1 MRKIKVIQI
10 GGNTQKNGITT
21 FLLSLYRL
29 MREDFSFIFINTAFR
44 ESDSE
49 VRKTIEEYG
58 GKIYH
63 LPYAKNTS
71 DIEDEFKKIVA
82 TEQPDVI
89 HCHYFFSNGD
99 YMRIGFEM
107 DIPVR
112 ITHCLN
118 DKSGYLNEEEQQ
130 LLIRSRGLTH
140 KYATLKLAVSQ
151 NAGRFCYGDDK
162 FEICHATTE
171 AKRYFYIADKISLMK
186 KFNLDTRFKYSLFVG
201 RFAFQKNIEFL
212 IDVIK
217 QLPERRLILVGH
229 GKEKESFINH
239 VETAGIAHQFI
250 FKSDENLNEL
260 YNIADSVLLPSRY
273 EGLGL
278 VLVEAQS
285 AGTLCLASDRI
296 SHDADLGMTEYLPL
310 DVKTWVNRL
319 NGFER
324 IKPVAVD
331 TSEFDAEVIV
341 GRLKDKYTPGDA
353 YITLAKEYMLGGLE
367 RYADRKKVVLNLRKA
382 HELGNPRGSF
392 YYALQFFEGS
402 GVDKD
407 IKFAEAIVNAVLL
420 DLERKAAEKQAEFIV
435 ILADMYSFG
444 LGKPQSYEQA
454 MKYYLMAADLGN
466 LEAMCDLG
474 YMYLVGQGT
483 EKDLEK
489 SFYWYLKSAELGYL
503 HSMRDVGQAYY
514 FGIGMEVDYKE
525 AVNWFKKASELN
537 YSHATCDLALCY
549 LEGHGVKKN
558 LTKAVET
565 YLLALKQDEP
575 RTIRDLIAR
584 LIDIEKLLSNGKIKF
599 IKRDKI
605 DAVDRNNFVNGT
617 IVINA
622 HIKSIE
628 PSIFYDY
635 TNIIKFF
642 VEKENP
648 YFKAYG
654 GVLYSK
660 DGETLI
666 RFPLGSPITEFVVP
680 NHVRHISERAFQNC
694 RNLQS
699 VKLHDCIESIGGSAF
714 DDCKSM
720 TQIELPQS
728 LKRIG
733 AWGFHACDKIEGFFI
748 PAGLTEIGL
757 YAFGSCES
765 LKRIVVSP
773 DNPNYTSK
781 DGNLYTKDLSVLLQY
796 AIGKTE
802 KLFVL
807 PKETKTIA
815 FRAFSDAFHL
825 EYIDVCS
832 AVKIEEKA
840 FYWCSN
846 LKEVLLDRTCI
857 IDGKKVFD
865 ETAEGFSVIHRKHG
879 RIILLADIHGH
890 LRLDFTREK
899 LSKLKLQAEDVVV
912 ILGDA
917 GIVWQEPMRV
927 DIKEF
932 YSSLPCALLFLDG
945 NHENFDLLNR
955 MKTVT
960 RYGGLVHEVLP
971 NVFHLLRGQA
981 YLVNG
986 KKCFV
991 FGGAYSIKRENNSS
1005 PVHTWESELPN
1016 VDEYRLGLK
1025 TAAENENRFDL
1036 IFTHQA
1042 PRSLLDA
1049 IDYVYA
1055 NAETKLLDY
1064 LEKLKQEVSFDL
1076 WYFGHIHRDLQEWK
1090 LISLYENCEVIE

>member
-1 MRKIKVIQI
+1 MQ
-10 GGNTQKNGITT
+10 
-21 FLLSLYRL
+21 
-29 MREDFSFIFINTAFR
+29 EDFSFIFINTAFR

-71 DIEDEFKKIVA
+71 DIEDEFKKIVT

-89 HCHYFFSNGD
+89 HCHYFYSNGD

-107 DIPVR
+107 DIPIR
-112 ITHCLN
+112 IAHCHN
-118 DKSGYLNEEEQQ
+118 DKRGYLSKEEQQ
-130 LLIRSRGLTH
+130 LLIHSRELTY
-140 KYATLKLAVSQ
+140 KYSTLKLAVSQ
-151 NAGRFCYGDDK
+151 NAGRFFYGDDK
-162 FEICHATTE
+162 FEVCHAAIE
-171 AKRYFYIADKISLMK
+171 AKRYFYIADKNALMK
-186 KFNLDTRFKYSLFVG
+186 KYNLDTRFKYSLFVG
-201 RFAFQKNIEFL
+201 RFAFQKNVEFL

-217 QLPERRLILVGH
+217 QMPERRLILVGH
-229 GKEKESFINH
+229 GRDKESFINSI
-239 VETAGIAHQFI
+239 EAEDIIHQFI
-250 FKSDENLNEL
+250 FMSDENLNEL

-273 EGLGL
+273 EGAGL

-296 SHDADLGMTEYLPL
+296 GREADLGMTEYFPL
-310 DVKTWVNRL
+310 EVRAWVNRL
-319 NGFER
+319 NGLER

-331 TSEFDAEVIV
+331 TSEFNAEVIV
-341 GRLKDKYTPGDA
+341 GRLKDKYMPGDA
-353 YITLAKEYMLGGLE
+353 YIALAKEYMLGGIE
-367 RYADRKKVVLNLRKA
+367 RYANRKKVVLNLRKA
-382 HELGNPRGSF
+382 HELSNQRGSF

-407 IKFAEAIVNAVLL
+407 IKFAETTVNAVLP
-420 DLERKAAEKQAEFIV
+420 DLESKAAAGQAEYIV

-444 LGKPQSYEQA
+444 LVKPQSYEQA
-454 MKYYLMAADLGN
+454 MVHYLRAADLGN

-474 YMYLVGQGT
+474 YMYSAGQGT

-514 FGIGMEVDYKE
+514 FGIGTDVDYKK
-525 AVNWFKKASELN
+525 AVEWFSRASKLN

-549 LEGHGVKKN
+549 LKGHGVKKN
-558 LTKAVET
+558 LTKAAKA
-565 YLLALKQDEP
+565 YLLALKQDES
-575 RTIRDLIAR
+575 RAVRDLIAH
-584 LIDIEKLLSNGKIKF
+584 LIDVEELLSNSKIKF
-599 IKRDKI
+599 INRDKI
-605 DAVDRNNFVNGT
+605 DVVDRNNFMNGT

-622 HIKSIE
+622 HISSIE
-628 PSIFYDY
+628 TSIFYKY
-635 TNIIKFF
+635 TDIIKFF
-642 VEKENP
+642 VEKENL

-660 DGETLI
+660 NGETLL

-680 NHVRHISERAFQNC
+680 NHVKHIGEYAFQNC

-699 VKLHDCIESIGGSAF
+699 VKLHDRIETIGNSSF
-714 DDCKSM
+714 DDCKSI
-720 TQIELPQS
+720 TQIELPPS
-728 LKRIG
+728 LKCIG
-733 AWGFHACDKIEGFFI
+733 SWAFHACDKIEELQI
-748 PAGLTEIGL
+748 PAGLMEIGW

-781 DGNLYTKDLSVLLQY
+781 NGNLYTKDLAVLLQY
-796 AIGKTE
+796 SIGKVE
-802 KLFVL
+802 RLFVL

-815 FRAFSDAFHL
+815 FRAFSDAFRL
-825 EYIDVCS
+825 EYVDAYS
-832 AVKIEEKA
+832 AVNIQEKA
-840 FYWCSN
+840 FYYCAS
-846 LKEVLLDRTCI
+846 LKEVLLERACK
-857 IDGKKVFD
+857 IDGKEVFD
-865 ETAEGFSVIHRKHG
+865 KTAEGFSVIHRKHG
-879 RIILLADIHGH
+879 RTILLADIHGH
-890 LRLDFTREK
+890 LRLDFAREK
-899 LSKLKLQAEDVVV
+899 LNKLKLQAEDVVV

-917 GIVWQEPMRV
+917 GIVWQEPMRT

-932 YSSLPCALLFLDG
+932 YLSLPCDVLFLDG
-945 NHENFDLLNR
+945 NHENFDLLNE

-960 RYGGLVHEVLP
+960 RYGCLTHEVLP

-981 YLVNG
+981 YLING

-1005 PVHTWESELPN
+1005 SVHTWKSELPN
-1016 VDEYRLGLK
+1016 ADEYHLGLK
-1025 TAAENENRFDL
+1025 TVSENENCFDFIL
-1036 IFTHQA
+1036 THQA

-1055 NAETKLLDY
+1055 SAETKFLDY
-1064 LEKLKQEVSFDL
+1064 LEELKKEVIFDK
-1076 WYFGHIHRDLQEWK
+1076 WYFGHIHKDFQEEK
-1090 LISLYENCEVIE
+1090 FICLYENCEVIE